1 MTDDREPLSGPDNA
15 WLQMG
20 RIENLTNITGM
31 LVFEERVEYETLVER
46 LDERLLRFDRFR
58 QRVHGGIVASAARSG
73 SSSRRSTSRRT
84 SRTSRSPSRG
94 VSRRSSGPSAAC

>member
-1 MTDDREPLSGPDNA
+1 MSEGREPLSGPDNA

-20 RIENLTNITGM
+20 EPTNLTNITGI
-31 LVFEERVEYETLVER
+31 LVFGERVGYEELLDR
-46 LDERLLRFDRFR
+46 LEARLLRFDRFR